1 MSLILSIIVTTIMT
15 TITIHCVDRFQWL
28 ILSYI
33 IFTCIYY
40 EVLMMFFLIVQYTV
54 QLFCSMSRSCC
65 CRASRARTARNHQK
79 HGVTAEATESATLIL
94 WRRWH
99 DADAEKKN
107 IHWLVVT
114 GTWLDYELPEILGMS
129 SSQLTFSPSFF
140 RGVAQPPT
148 R

>member
-1 MSLILSIIVTTIMT
+1 MT

-79 HGVTAEATESATLIL
+79 HGATAEATESATLIL

-99 DADAEKKN
+99 DADAEKK
-107 IHWLVVT
+107 HPLV
-114 GTWLDYELPEILGMS
+114 GGDWNMAGL
-129 SSQLTFSPSFF
+129 
-140 RGVAQPPT
+140 
-148 R
+148 